1 MRRETLPNRRLAINM
16 RIRAGTTQMVMGVGF
31 FPDGRPAEVFVSDI
45 KAGSDMDAVARDA
58 AILLSIALQHGI
70 PLPEIAKSL
79 TQDPGGTPSSVIG
92 SLVKELLKGNPTS
105 S

>member
-1 MRRETLPNRRLAINM
+1 
-16 RIRAGTTQMVMGVGF
+16 
-31 FPDGRPAEVFVSDI
+31 
-45 KAGSDMDAVARDA
+45 MDAVARDA